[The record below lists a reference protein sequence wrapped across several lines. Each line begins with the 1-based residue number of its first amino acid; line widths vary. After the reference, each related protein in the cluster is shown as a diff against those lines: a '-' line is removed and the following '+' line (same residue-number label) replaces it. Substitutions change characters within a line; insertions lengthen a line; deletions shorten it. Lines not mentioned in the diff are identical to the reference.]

1 MSTFVNVRQVSMHR
15 YQHCLKE
22 LPSTECSLP
31 TIFTLATPV
40 GKDADFRLGQTK
52 FKSSTHI
59 RFHFKQN
66 KHTTERNIEKIAQKL
81 KFDFILN
88 RTNIQRNG
96 T

>member
-66 KHTTERNIEKIAQKL
+66 KHTTERNIEKEL
-81 KFDFILN
+81 KNKKCQLCHHFKYCMH
-88 RTNIQRNG
+88 TS
-96 T
+96 